1 MNKTIRANIIR
12 FIGLILLQGLLLNQ
26 LNFLG
31 YLNPMVYIVWVMMFP
46 FKKNKT
52 PILILSFLLG
62 LCIDFFSDSG
72 GIHAAATLFIAYFRV
87 PLLKILLRKTDFD
100 YLLFNLK
107 SLSLNKLFGFILWM
121 TLIHHF
127 VFFSLSYFRFEAYLS
142 VLSNTFFT
150 GLFTI
155 FLSTLGMII
164 FTNKK

>member
-62 LCIDFFSDSG
+62 LCIDFF
-72 GIHAAATLFIAYFRV
+72 
-87 PLLKILLRKTDFD
+87 
-100 YLLFNLK
+100 
-107 SLSLNKLFGFILWM
+107 
-121 TLIHHF
+121 
-127 VFFSLSYFRFEAYLS
+127 FRFRWYTRRRNPFYS
-142 VLSNTFFT
+142 
-150 GLFTI
+150 LF
-155 FLSTLGMII
+155 
-164 FTNKK
+164 